1 MAIQIQYRRGSASQW
16 STTNPILAI
25 GEPGY
30 EVDTG
35 KFKVGDGS
43 TAWNSLPYSSG
54 PAGPTGPT
62 GTTGATGPTGQ
73 TGPTGAAGTTGA
85 AGPTGPTGA
94 QGPTGPQGIQ
104 GIQGIQGVAGPTG
117 PTGSIGSTGPTG
129 PTGSTPAI
137 GGTNTQVQYN
147 SSGSLAGT
155 ANLTWNGSTL
165 AVIGAVTAT
174 TDSSFSSTGALTIS
188 KGTTAEQPG
197 TPATGMIRYNTS
209 TNQFEGYSG
218 ATPAWK
224 SIGGSAL
231 SNDTSTASDL
241 YPAFAGATTGT
252 AENLYTSNAQYLFK
266 PSTGE
271 LKVKAPIA
279 ANGVVINADSV
290 SSNYTI
296 ASGTNGFSIGPL
308 TVNSGVTLTVASG
321 QRHIVI

>member
-1 MAIQIQYRRGSASQW
+1 MTTIINANNSGITQTVDTSGILQIQ
-16 STTNPILAI
+16 
-25 GEPGY
+25 
-30 EVDTG
+30 
-35 KFKVGDGS
+35 
-43 TAWNSLPYSSG
+43 
-54 PAGPTGPT
+54 
-62 GTTGATGPTGQ
+62 
-73 TGPTGAAGTTGA
+73 
-85 AGPTGPTGA
+85 
-94 QGPTGPQGIQ
+94 
-104 GIQGIQGVAGPTG
+104 
-117 PTGSIGSTGPTG
+117 
-129 PTGSTPAI
+129 
-137 GGTNTQVQYN
+137 
-147 SSGSLAGT
+147 T
-155 ANLTWNGSTL
+155 AN
-165 AVIGAVTAT
+165 TAAIT
-174 TDSSFSSTGALTIS
+174 IDTSQNITCNSTGAITVS
-188 KGTTAEQPG
+188 SGTTAQR
-197 TPATGMIRYNTS
+197 PASPANGMLRYNTT